1 MIYKSCSLFDSGV
14 KCFVGGAI
22 CRKAEGGERHPIAG
36 VPLVSVL
43 SPLVFLT
50 AGGLSGLSTP
60 NSCWLLAPGP
70 HWLCAWPNGA
80 SAIFKY
86 RSSVTA
92 RGDIITLSFIV
103 SMCVYMKNCVLC
115 FDKRMEQML
124 MHPLSVFKTTEC
136 VFFYSIAREQV
147 HISMNNQHTE
157 LRKNSF
163 HVKTIKYYC
172 VMDVIS
178 FKSCQRVPL

>member
-1 MIYKSCSLFDSGV
+1 MHSFKPNKHFTNWSWHSKICLGLFDSGV

-22 CRKAEGGERHPIAG
+22 CRKAKGGERHPIAG

-50 AGGLSGLSTP
+50 TGGLSGLSTP
-60 NSCWLLAPGP
+60 NSCWLLAAGP

-80 SAIFKY
+80 STIFKY
-86 RSSVTA
+86 RSSMMA
-92 RGDIITLSFIV
+92 WGDIITLSFIV

-124 MHPLSVFKTTEC
+124 MHSLSVFKTTEC
-136 VFFYSIAREQV
+136 VFLFHHKGTSAYFIEQSAYRTGRT
-147 HISMNNQHTE
+147 HFM
-157 LRKNSF
+157 
-163 HVKTIKYYC
+163 
-172 VMDVIS
+172 
-178 FKSCQRVPL
+178 